1 MRRALQQIEAIMQ
14 LAPAIGTRIIETY
27 ERAINDALMHI
38 ACHPPHQTTLFMVA
52 SRDMLIDQLEEIS
65 HLRFGEHS
73 STRPC
78 GYYSGPLFWHIFG
91 YGGEVVLGN
100 VAYRMS
106 RRKRRMNHVWIDH
119 DVKLIADALLAFHTA
134 FARGCEDACLDRI
147 AISKLID
154 EFKATI
160 HADDSHSGAPGTA
173 SSISSA

>member
-1 MRRALQQIEAIMQ
+1 MQ
-14 LAPAIGTRIIETY
+14 LAPASGKRIIETY

-38 ACHPPHQTTLFMVA
+38 ACHPPHSTTIFLVK
-52 SRDMLIDQLEEIS
+52 SRDMLLDQLEEIAD
-65 HLRFGEHS
+65 LRFGEHL

-78 GYYSGPLFWHIFG
+78 GYYSGPLFWEIFG

-106 RRKRRMNHVWIDH
+106 RQKRRMSHVWTDC
-119 DVKLIADALLAFHTA
+119 DVKMIADALQAFHTA
-134 FARGCEDACLDRI
+134 FARGCEDACLDRN

-160 HADDSHSGAPGTA
+160 HAEDSHSSAPGTA